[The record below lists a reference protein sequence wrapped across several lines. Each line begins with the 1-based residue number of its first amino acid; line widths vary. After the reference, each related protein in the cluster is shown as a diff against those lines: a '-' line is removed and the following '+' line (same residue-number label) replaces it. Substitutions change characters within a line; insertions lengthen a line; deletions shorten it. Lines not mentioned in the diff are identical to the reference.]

1 MTFLS
6 DCIYAI
12 CKVSSIVRSSAKLKG
27 MAMYRKRLFAL
38 MSVALCLALLA
49 GCSVDSANQAR
60 TVARAEA
67 YWPERAIVFIADAE
81 AGVVSSFNVRSGVTP
96 LGKIVTPARASVLAL
111 SLDIS
116 AKRLWVLDGGALH
129 SYDAVTLKPVRRW
142 SAPGAIVLMGLEQDI
157 DGAVLVMAAD
167 GHRYRPDP
175 SSFALKAVNSEHR
188 LAVSGDA
195 WIYSAIAARSAS
207 STVSNQIN

>member
-12 CKVSSIVRSSAKLKG
+12 CKVSSIVRSSAKMKG
-27 MAMYRKRLFAL
+27 TAMYRKRLFAL

-81 AGVVSSFNVRSGVTP
+81 VGVVSSFNVRSGVTP

-111 SLDIS
+111 SLDIP
-116 AKRLWVLDGGALH
+116 AKQLWVLDGGALH
-129 SYDAVTLKPVRRW
+129 SYDGIRRFRLPMEDAPAAAASVPKSRRGGSGERGVTNRR
-142 SAPGAIVLMGLEQDI
+142 G
-157 DGAVLVMAAD
+157 
-167 GHRYRPDP
+167 R
-175 SSFALKAVNSEHR
+175 
-188 LAVSGDA
+188 
-195 WIYSAIAARSAS
+195 
-207 STVSNQIN
+207 

>member
-1 MTFLS
+1 M
-6 DCIYAI
+6 
-12 CKVSSIVRSSAKLKG
+12 
-27 MAMYRKRLFAL
+27 

-49 GCSVDSANQAR
+49 ACSVDSANKAR
-60 TVARAEA
+60 TATRAEA
-67 YWPERAIVFIADAE
+67 YWPERAIVFLADAE

-111 SLDIS
+111 SLDIP

-142 SAPGAIVLMGLEQDI
+142 SAPGAIVLTALERDI
-157 DGAVLVMAAD
+157 DGAVLAVAAD

-175 SSFALKAVNSEHR
+175 SSFALKAVNTEQR
-188 LAVSGDA
+188 LAITGDA
-195 WIYSAIAARSAS
+195 RIYPAIAKRRTL
-207 STVSNQIN
+207 STVFSQIS